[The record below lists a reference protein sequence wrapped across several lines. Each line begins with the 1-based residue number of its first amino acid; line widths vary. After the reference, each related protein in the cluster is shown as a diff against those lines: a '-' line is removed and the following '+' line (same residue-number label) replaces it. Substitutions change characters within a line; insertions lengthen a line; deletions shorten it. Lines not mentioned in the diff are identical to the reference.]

1 MEPLVFPTFETRG
14 TLESTVHRFRAWLTD
29 KVIDLEIKKGT
40 KDASRD
46 MMAGEGVRVVIL
58 GHSMG
63 GIVGAEAVL
72 AIAGKTPT
80 VASSS
85 SVDDAAQAGAQEGAE
100 QQPIKANS
108 PMEAE
113 STEEAQQGPPLVTTP
128 NFPYITALLAFD
140 TPYLGLAPSM
150 ISHGA
155 ETHWNTGKSLYST
168 ASTLLES
175 LRSQSPANAGARAPA
190 GALPAPSAADAA
202 SASTSANGGWGNW
215 TKLAMYGG
223 AAASLASAAGAAAY
237 LKRDVIGQ
245 GVSSATAGL
254 TTGWTW
260 VTSHLEFVGCL
271 ARGEE
276 LQRRLAGVCA
286 LTEVESGSSRRALGF
301 AQYYTVLGKA
311 AAPYVGG
318 KATGGDQER
327 RFCNMPKGDS
337 MRKFWTPAKND
348 MAQDEVTA
356 HMEMFSKFF
365 LFPVSS
371 ILWQFMLIC
380 ACFSAG

>member
-1 MEPLVFPTFETRG
+1 
-14 TLESTVHRFRAWLTD
+14 
-29 KVIDLEIKKGT
+29 
-40 KDASRD
+40 
-46 MMAGEGVRVVIL
+46 
-58 GHSMG
+58 MG

-80 VASSS
+80 VVSPST
-85 SVDDAAQAGAQEGAE
+85 QAGSQEGAE
-100 QQPIKANS
+100 QQYNTPSSSSSS
-108 PMEAE
+108 PMEAA
-113 STEEAQQGPPLVTTP
+113 SKEETQQEPSIGTTP
-128 NFPYITALLAFD
+128 NFPHITALLAFD

-175 LRSQSPANAGARAPA
+175 LRSQPAANAGAQSPA
-190 GALPAPSAADAA
+190 GALPAPSAAQAA
-202 SASTSANGGWGNW
+202 SASASASGGWGNW
-215 TKLAMYGG
+215 GRLAMYGT

-276 LQRRLAGVCA
+276 LQRRLAAVCA
-286 LTEVESGSSRRALGF
+286 LTEVESGSARTALGF
-301 AQYYTVLGKA
+301 AQFYTVLGKA
-311 AAPYVGG
+311 ATPYVGG
-318 KATGGDQER
+318 KAAGADGER
-327 RFCNMPKGDS
+327 RFCNMPKGDG
-337 MRKFWTPAKND
+337 MRKFWTPARND
-348 MAQDEVTA
+348 MARDEVTA
-356 HMEMFSKFF
+356 HMDMFCK
-365 LFPVSS
+365 
-371 ILWQFMLIC
+371 LWFSFDGRHVVLIY
-380 ACFSAG
+380 ACGYSARQESRLLSND

>member
-1 MEPLVFPTFETRG
+1 
-14 TLESTVHRFRAWLTD
+14 
-29 KVIDLEIKKGT
+29 
-40 KDASRD
+40 

-85 SVDDAAQAGAQEGAE
+85 AVDEAAQGGAQEGAE
-100 QQPIKANS
+100 QQPIKAQS

-113 STEEAQQGPPLVTTP
+113 SKVEAQQVPPLVTTP
-128 NFPYITALLAFD
+128 NFPHITALLAFD

-175 LRSQSPANAGARAPA
+175 LRSQSPANAGARSAA
-190 GALPAPSAADAA
+190 GALPAPSATEAA
-202 SASTSANGGWGNW
+202 SASSSATGGWGSW
-215 TKLAMYGG
+215 GKLAMYGAS
-223 AAASLASAAGAAAY
+223 AATLASAAGAAAY

-254 TTGWTW
+254 TSGWTW

-286 LTEVESGSSRRALGF
+286 LTEVESGSSRSALGF

-318 KATGGDQER
+318 KAAGGDQER
-327 RFCNMPKGDS
+327 RFCNMPKGES
-337 MRKFWTPAKND
+337 MRTFWTPAKND

-356 HMEMFSKFF
+356 HMEMFTPDKNPDYYQMIERARDSLVRFVDKEWYK
-365 LFPVSS
+365 SS
-371 ILWQFMLIC
+371 SDAEDEDVNML
-380 ACFSAG
+380 S